1 MTATTWDP
9 VLRKVNT
16 NLTGGNLVAT
26 STGAGGVATS
36 RSATQNFYGEFTL
49 TTLTGTPRVGIS
61 ALTAPQTTSLENG
74 LYCLGYDASG
84 AVKVNNVTLAT
95 IATFV
100 QGNRIDMA
108 VNVLMALIWF
118 RVAGG
123 NWNNNVANDP
133 ATNTGG
139 IDFSSMTIRGSLDA
153 AVSASLTGTVWT
165 AAFTTF
171 AGTAPVGYV
180 SLDTV
185 SPIAVK
191 QGVDGVIP
199 PANAPDA
206 SPAIFIGAPLR
217 DTRTYRS
224 FTPAGTITV
233 VSGTT
238 KEVGILA
245 ASKKVEVYDRITGE
259 LLGSTLSDGSG
270 NWSIPCLGRPNV
282 RVVGSDP
289 TTYNSVAY
297 DNVVPV

>member
-1 MTATTWDP
+1 LTATTWDP
-9 VLRKVNT
+9 VFRKVNT
-16 NLTGGNLVAT
+16 NLSGANLVAT
-26 STGAGGVATS
+26 STGAGGVASS
-36 RSATQNFYGEFTL
+36 RSATQNFYAEFTP
-49 TTLTGTPRVGIS
+49 TTVTGTPRVGIS
-61 ALTAPQTTSLENG
+61 SLTAPQTTSLENA

-95 IATFV
+95 IAAWA

-123 NWNNNVANDP
+123 NWNNNVVNDP

-171 AGTAPVGYV
+171 AGTAPAGYV
-180 SLDTV
+180 SLDGAT
-185 SPIAVK
+185 SIAVK

-206 SPAIFIGAPLR
+206 SPAIFLGAPLR
-217 DTRTYRS
+217 DTRIYRY
-224 FTPAGTITV
+224 FQPAGAITT

-238 KEVGILA
+238 KEGGTPVAGR
-245 ASKKVEVYDRITGE
+245 KVEVYDRATGD
-259 LLGSTLSDGSG
+259 LIG
-270 NWSIPCLGRPNV
+270 NRSIPALGRPAV

-289 TTYNSVAY
+289 TTYNSVVY